1 MRDLPGFDAFAADH
15 VRPLART
22 ALALTG
28 EPEAARALVVTAL
41 SAVAARWGT
50 ARWSFPAQA
59 TRKALYAA
67 YLERPRPGATAGRG
81 THPSHTPGT
90 SPPSLTPGTDAAAL
104 AEALT
109 ALPPRRRALVVA
121 CFHDGHTTWQ
131 AAGLCRMDARTAN
144 TETVLAVAELRDRL
158 PASFVAGTAPETGV
172 GTASDTTG
180 GTGPDTTAST
190 GPETP
195 AETAPGSAMGT
206 APEPEP
212 AGPPPGSWTSPS
224 GLTDP
229 APSSWASPSGPAGP
243 SPSPWASPSGL
254 TDPAPSP
261 WASPSGSAG
270 PAPGSWGSPSEA
282 GRAAGPA
289 AAAPGSFAAPAGG
302 TPPYH
307 AAPFSTSPAI
317 APVAPAGGTGA
328 GDLGDGP
335 WEAALRRELAAL
347 SAGMPAL
354 DPAPLAAEAARA
366 GRRHRTRRRAV
377 VTAVSVTLAALVV
390 VPLALGVTSLAGRV
404 ERAVGDG
411 TPGASGS
418 PDVSAAIPGTLRA
431 PLPAPVRFA
440 YQGSCT
446 DDDWDAFAEKFA
458 NGCDQWRLVTTTGEQ
473 WRVPDVALDPGGHWN
488 PSLLAISQDGNHV
501 AYYGQTSP
509 DFMVLDRRRARAERS
524 GMFPLNEDASPQDS
538 HLVISPKG
546 RWMAADFGAG
556 ARAPLPRVQSL
567 TGYRVAVLPRRMRIL
582 AVGDDGTVT
591 GTATWDTN
599 AIPGRLAT
607 TVLLRVRPNGRTLS
621 SAPIDPAL
629 FESGVAVSP
638 DGRAV
643 AVAAERAHPG
653 DDDHGQV
660 VTLDSATG
668 RVLTR
673 REAAL
678 PPDAHVTVVC
688 GWASDHEVIVEAR
701 QPDDEDEEEYSVHAV
716 DVRTGAARP
725 ITLDRAGGVPDLWVP
740 GTLR

>member
-22 ALALTG
+22 ALSLTG

-50 ARWSFPAQA
+50 TCWSFPAQA
-59 TRKALYAA
+59 THKALYWA
-67 YLERPRPGATAGRG
+67 YLERPRPGAAGGRG
-81 THPSHTPGT
+81 THPSR
-90 SPPSLTPGTDAAAL
+90 TPGTDAAAL

-109 ALPPRRRALVVA
+109 ALPPGRRALVVA

-144 TETVLAVAELRDRL
+144 TETVLAIAELRDRL
-158 PASFVAGTAPETGV
+158 PASFVAGTAPDTTAGTAPETGV

-180 GTGPDTTAST
+180 GTVPGTTA
-190 GPETP
+190 G
-195 AETAPGSAMGT
+195 TAPGS
-206 APEPEP
+206 EP
-212 AGPPPGSWTSPS
+212 TR
-224 GLTDP
+224 
-229 APSSWASPSGPAGP
+229 P
-243 SPSPWASPSGL
+243 SPSPWASPSG
-254 TDPAPSP
+254 P
-261 WASPSGSAG
+261 AG
-270 PAPGSWGSPSEA
+270 PAPSSWGSPSEA
-282 GRAAGPA
+282 GRAPEPAAAAPISFATPA
-289 AAAPGSFAAPAGG
+289 AAAPGSFAAPAGR

-307 AAPFSTSPAI
+307 AAPFSASPAI
-317 APVAPAGGTGA
+317 APVSPAGGTGA
-328 GDLGDGP
+328 GDHGDGP

-354 DPAPLAAEAARA
+354 DPVPLAAEAARA

-377 VTAVSVTLAALVV
+377 VTAVSVTLGALVV
-390 VPLALGVTSLAGRV
+390 VSLAFGVTSLAGRV

-488 PSLLAISQDGNHV
+488 PSLLAISQDGNRV
-501 AYYGQTSP
+501 AYYGETSP

-524 GMFPLNEDASPQDS
+524 GMFPLNEDVSPQDA
-538 HLVISPKG
+538 HLVISPRG

-599 AIPGRLAT
+599 TIPGRLAT

-688 GWASDHEVIVEAR
+688 GWASEHEVIVEAR

-716 DVRTGAARP
+716 DVRTGASRP
-725 ITLDRAGGVPDLWVP
+725 IALDEAGGVPDLWVP
-740 GTLR
+740 GTLH

>member
-22 ALALTG
+22 ALSLTG

-59 TRKALYAA
+59 TLKALYAA

-81 THPSHTPGT
+81 THPSR
-90 SPPSLTPGTDAAAL
+90 TPGTDAAAL

-109 ALPPRRRALVVA
+109 ALPPGRRALVVA

-158 PASFVAGTAPETGV
+158 PASFVAGTAPETTA
-172 GTASDTTG
+172 GTAPDITG
-180 GTGPDTTAST
+180 GTAPGTTAGT
-190 GPETP
+190 APGTTVG
-195 AETAPGSAMGT
+195 TAPGS
-206 APEPEP
+206 EPTRP
-212 AGPPPGSWTSPS
+212 SPSPWTSPS
-224 GLTDP
+224 ESGS
-229 APSSWASPSGPAGP
+229 PSPGSWASPSGPAGP
-243 SPSPWASPSGL
+243 
-254 TDPAPSP
+254 
-261 WASPSGSAG
+261 
-270 PAPGSWGSPSEA
+270 APGSWAAPSET
-282 GRAAGPA
+282 GRAPGPA
-289 AAAPGSFAAPAGG
+289 AAAPGSFAAPAGR

-317 APVAPAGGTGA
+317 APVSPAGGTGA
-328 GDLGDGP
+328 GDHGDGP
-335 WEAALRRELAAL
+335 WEAALRRELTAL

-354 DPAPLAAEAARA
+354 DPVPLIAEAARA

-390 VPLALGVTSLAGRV
+390 VLLAFGVTSLAGRV

-473 WRVPDVALDPGGHWN
+473 RRVPDVALDPGGHWN

-524 GMFPLNEDASPQDS
+524 GMFPLNEDVSPEDA

-567 TGYRVAVLPRRMRIL
+567 TSYRVAVLPRRMRVL

-591 GTATWDTN
+591 GTATWDTI
-599 AIPGRLAT
+599 AAPGRLAT

-621 SAPIDPAL
+621 SVPIDPAL

-701 QPDDEDEEEYSVHAV
+701 QPGDEDEEEEYSVHAV

-725 ITLDRAGGVPDLWVP
+725 ITLDEAGGVPDLWVP